1 MVEPPPRDPPPEPT
15 DETVVVPPE
24 PTDETVV
31 VPPPDEPVVVDEWSP
46 ETEVFVEEIQTV
58 PPRRMPVIWPWLLAF
73 LLLVLGGLGAYYYF
87 TQESEKTVP
96 AVIGMRQERA
106 EATVRDAGLE
116 PEPSRQASAKPR
128 GIVLEQSP
136 DPGAKVDEGANVR
149 LVVSTGAPRGTV
161 PDVVGVTVGE
171 AIADLTAA
179 KFKADV
185 TQAFSDKKDGIVV
198 SQEPESGAT
207 LKEGSAVALT
217 VSKGSK
223 PVTVPDVVGT
233 TSSQATAT
241 LRDAGLQANVVGVP
255 SDQPSGT
262 VVAQSPVA
270 GKQAK
275 AGGIVR
281 LNVAQAVGETT
292 TQPSATTAP
301 PPATTTAP
309 PATTAPPEPASV
321 PDVVG
326 RELADAAHDFADE
339 GLKISVQYVPA
350 NEAAGRVVAQAQPA
364 GTQRK
369 RGDTVQVNVS
379 IGAQPAADA
388 AVPDVVG
395 QRHDQGRRALVRA
408 GFQVL
413 ALNLKTGE
421 LQDESPIVSQTPAGG
436 ANVPRGS
443 LVTLYVDS

>member
-1 MVEPPPRDPPPEPT
+1 MVEPPPRDPPRDPN

-31 VPPPDEPVVVDEWSP
+31 VPPRDEPVVVDEWGP
-46 ETEVFVEEIQTV
+46 ETEVFVEETQTV
-58 PPRRMPVIWPWLLAF
+58 PPRRMPLIWPGLLAL

-116 PEPSRQASAKPR
+116 PEPSRQASTKPR

-198 SQEPESGAT
+198 SQEPETGAT

-241 LRDAGLQANVVGVP
+241 LRDAGLQVNVVGVP

-275 AGGIVR
+275 SGGIVR
-281 LNVAQAVGETT
+281 LNVAKAAGETT

-301 PPATTTAP
+301 PPATTAP
-309 PATTAPPEPASV
+309 LEPATV

-339 GLKISVQYVPA
+339 GMKISVQYVPA

-379 IGAQPAADA
+379 IGAEPAAA
-388 AVPDVVG
+388 VAVPDVVG
-395 QRHDQGRRALVRA
+395 QRHDQGRRALVQA

-443 LVTLYVDS
+443 LVILYVGS